1 MAFAVVLTV
10 KIALAAHRK
19 VWLWLAILLVA
30 LFGFERLALHCG
42 VLPFFGTL
50 AGAGLVLLL
59 LFAAKMVKFPY

>member
-30 LFGFERLALHCG
+30 LFGFERLALYCKIM
-42 VLPFFGTL
+42 PFFGTL
-50 AGAGLVLLL
+50 AGAILVLAL
-59 LFAAKMVKFPY
+59 LFAAKRFKFPY